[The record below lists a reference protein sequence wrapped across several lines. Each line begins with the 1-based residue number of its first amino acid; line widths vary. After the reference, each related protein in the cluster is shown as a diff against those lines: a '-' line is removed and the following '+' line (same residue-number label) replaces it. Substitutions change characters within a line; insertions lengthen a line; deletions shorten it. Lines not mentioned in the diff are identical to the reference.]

1 MGLGKAYIAGRRPP
15 TAGFMACLDAKIA
28 SPPARPLRPRRRFC
42 RCAHLP
48 VRRRQPVLSRP
59 WAALVPVSIRGKR
72 TANRKGA
79 GRKGSPSAIASR
91 CSRTTRGGGNQR
103 PIVRGPRRDGIPPAR
118 ASASA
123 ASPNRPLKQP
133 SPAHGLPARGDARG
147 RLVGPAPDTAWPCG
161 RARRPRAQAWAK
173 GAPPPVLSAWGS
185 CRLLAGLA
193 QLSQTERRCH
203 HPEDIGVVDT
213 APE

>member
-133 SPAHGLPARGDARG
+133 SPAHGLPARAMPGGGSLDLRQIRLGPAAVRVALGPRHGRRG
-147 RLVGPAPDTAWPCG
+147 RRHPSYPPGARAACSPAWPSF
-161 RARRPRAQAWAK
+161 PK
-173 GAPPPVLSAWGS
+173 PSAVAIT
-185 CRLLAGLA
+185 LK
-193 QLSQTERRCH
+193 T
-203 HPEDIGVVDT
+203 
-213 APE
+213 